1 MSEACGKKYKK
12 YEEFAKLFEILSN
25 PIRIGIIVSLAER
38 PKKPK
43 EIRQEL
49 GVPQPLLSQHA
60 TILREMGIIEKVD
73 RFNVKSPCRLK
84 DKSVI
89 NILKAAGVPVNESLE
104 DSGKEGQE

>member
-1 MSEACGKKYKK
+1 MSEACEKKYKK
-12 YEEFAKLFEILSN
+12 YEEFAKLFELLSN
-25 PIRIGIIVSLAER
+25 PIRIGIIIALAER

-43 EIRQEL
+43 EIRKEL

-84 DKSVI
+84 DRSVI
-89 NILKAAGVPVNESLE
+89 KILKAAGVSINES
-104 DSGKEGQE
+104 SAYSKKEEQE

>member
-1 MSEACGKKYKK
+1 MSEACEKKYKK
-12 YEEFAKLFEILSN
+12 YDNFAKLFEILSN
-25 PIRIGIIVSLAER
+25 PIRIGIIVSLAEG

-89 NILKAAGVPVNESLE
+89 KILKAAGIAISESSTYSE
-104 DSGKEGQE
+104 KEERE

>member
-1 MSEACGKKYKK
+1 MSETCGRKYKK

-25 PIRIGIIVSLAER
+25 PIRIGIIVSLAEG

-43 EIRQEL
+43 EIRKEL

-60 TILREMGIIEKVD
+60 TVLRELGIIEKVD

-84 DKSVI
+84 YKKVLD
-89 NILKAAGVPVNESLE
+89 ILRAAGVPISESSTY
-104 DSGKEGQE
+104 SGREGQE